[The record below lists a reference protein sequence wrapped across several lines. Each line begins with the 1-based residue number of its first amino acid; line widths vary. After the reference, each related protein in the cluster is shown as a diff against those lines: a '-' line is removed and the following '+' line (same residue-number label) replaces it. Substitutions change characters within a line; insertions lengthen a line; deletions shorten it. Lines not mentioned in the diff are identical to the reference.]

1 MNWQDKGYLL
11 SLNKYNENSS
21 IAEFFTETN
30 GKVVGVIF
38 GSTSKK
44 IKNYLLIGNK
54 FHINSKLREDGRLG
68 YLKVEIDEIKT
79 PVYLENKK
87 KLFCI
92 IYCMNLIKILTAENE
107 NNVEIYHLLEKLFK
121 IIELDNWLVEFLYLE
136 LNILKS
142 IGYDINFKDYVV
154 DRGINGQTKYVVD
167 SSQKIIPN
175 FLIDKNIGPENLK
188 DIYSGF
194 SIVGDFLDKTIIK
207 PNNKNYPSSRNDFV
221 DLLKYS
227 SCST

>member
-21 IAEFFTETN
+21 IAEFYTENN
-30 GKVVGVIF
+30 GKIVGVIF

-44 IKNYLLIGNK
+44 IKSYLLIGNK

-92 IYCMNLIKILTAENE
+92 IYCMNLIKILSAENE
-107 NNVEIYHLLEKLFK
+107 NNIEIYNLLEKLFK

-154 DRGINGQTKYVVD
+154 DKSINGQTKYIVD

-175 FLIDKNIGPENLK
+175 FLIDKNISPENLK

-207 PNNKNYPSSRNDFV
+207 PNNKNYPTSRNDFV
-221 DLLKYS
+221 NLLK
-227 SCST
+227 

>member
-1 MNWQDKGYLL
+1 MNWQDKGYLI

-21 IAEFFTETN
+21 IAEFYTENN
-30 GKVVGVIF
+30 GKIVGIIF

-44 IKNYLLIGNK
+44 IKSYLLIGNK

-107 NNVEIYHLLEKLFK
+107 NNVEIYNLLEKLFK

-154 DRGINGQTKYVVD
+154 DKNINGQTKYIVV

-175 FLIDKNIGPENLK
+175 FLIDKKMNPQNLK

-221 DLLKYS
+221 NLLK
-227 SCST
+227 

>member
-21 IAEFFTETN
+21 IAEFYTENN
-30 GKVVGVIF
+30 GKIVGVIF

-44 IKNYLLIGNK
+44 IKSYLLIGNK

-107 NNVEIYHLLEKLFK
+107 NNVEIYNLLEKLFK

-154 DRGINGQTKYVVD
+154 DKSINGQTKYIVA

-175 FLIDKNIGPENLK
+175 FLIDKNISPENLK

-221 DLLKYS
+221 NLLK
-227 SCST
+227 

>member
-21 IAEFFTETN
+21 IAEFYTENN
-30 GKVVGVIF
+30 GKIVGVIF
-38 GSTSKK
+38 GSTSKR
-44 IKNYLLIGNK
+44 IKSYLLIGNK

-92 IYCMNLIKILTAENE
+92 IYCMNLIKILTVENE
-107 NNVEIYHLLEKLFK
+107 NNIEIYNLLKKFFK
-121 IIELDNWLVEFLYLE
+121 IIELENWLVEFLYLE

-154 DRGINGQTKYVVD
+154 DKSINGQTKYIVN

-175 FLIDKNIGPENLK
+175 FLIDKKISPENLK

-221 DLLKYS
+221 NLLK
-227 SCST
+227 

>member
-11 SLNKYNENSS
+11 SLSKYNENSS
-21 IAEFFTETN
+21 IAEFFTENN

-44 IKNYLLIGNK
+44 IKSYLLIGNK

-92 IYCMNLIKILTAENE
+92 IYCMNLIKILTVENE
-107 NNVEIYHLLEKLFK
+107 SNMEIYFLLEKLFK
-121 IIELDNWLVEFLYLE
+121 IIDFDNWLVEFLYLE

-154 DRGINGQTKYVVD
+154 NKNINGQTKYVVD

-175 FLIDKNIGPENLK
+175 FLIDKKIIPENTK
-188 DIYSGF
+188 DIYSGY

-207 PNNKNYPSSRNDFV
+207 PNNKSFPSSRTDFIN
-221 DLLKYS
+221 LLK
-227 SCST
+227 

>member
-21 IAEFFTETN
+21 IAEFFTEHN

-44 IKNYLLIGNK
+44 IKSYLLIGNK

-92 IYCMNLIKILTAENE
+92 IYCMNLIKILTVENE
-107 NNVEIYHLLEKLFK
+107 SNMEIYSLLGELFE
-121 IIELDNWLVEFLYLE
+121 IIDLDNWLVEFLYLE

-154 DRGINGQTKYVVD
+154 NKNINGQTKYVVD

-175 FLIDKNIGPENLK
+175 FLIDKKNIPENTK
-188 DIYSGF
+188 DIYVGY

-207 PNNKNYPSSRNDFV
+207 PNNKSFPSSRIDFIN
-221 DLLKYS
+221 LLK
-227 SCST
+227 

>member
-21 IAEFFTETN
+21 IAEFYTENN
-30 GKVVGVIF
+30 GKIVGVIF

-44 IKNYLLIGNK
+44 IKSYLLIGNK

-92 IYCMNLIKILTAENE
+92 IYCMNLIKILTVENE
-107 NNVEIYHLLEKLFK
+107 NNIEIYNLLEKLFK
-121 IIELDNWLVEFLYLE
+121 IIEFDNWLVEFLYLE

-142 IGYDINFKDYVV
+142 IGYDISFKDYVV
-154 DRGINGQTKYVVD
+154 DKNINGQTKYIVD

-175 FLIDKNIGPENLK
+175 FLIDKNNSPENLK

-221 DLLKYS
+221 NLLK
-227 SCST
+227 

>member
-21 IAEFFTETN
+21 IAEFYTENN
-30 GKVVGVIF
+30 GKIVGVIF

-44 IKNYLLIGNK
+44 IKSYLLIGNK
-54 FHINSKLREDGRLG
+54 FHINSNLRADGRLG

-107 NNVEIYHLLEKLFK
+107 NNVEIYNLLEKLFK
-121 IIELDNWLVEFLYLE
+121 IIDLDNWLVEFLYLE

-154 DRGINGQTKYVVD
+154 DKSINGQTKYIVD

-175 FLIDKNIGPENLK
+175 FLIDKNISPENLK

-194 SIVGDFLDKTIIK
+194 SIVGDFMDKTIIK
-207 PNNKNYPSSRNDFV
+207 TNNKNYQSSRNDFV
-221 DLLKYS
+221 NLLK
-227 SCST
+227 

>member
-21 IAEFFTETN
+21 IAEFYTKNN
-30 GKVVGVIF
+30 GKIVGVIF

-44 IKNYLLIGNK
+44 IKSYLLIGNK

-79 PVYLENKK
+79 PNYLENKI

-107 NNVEIYHLLEKLFK
+107 NNVEIYNLLEKLFK
-121 IIELDNWLVEFLYLE
+121 IIKLDNCLVEFLYLE

-142 IGYDINFKDYVV
+142 IGDDINFKDYVV
-154 DRGINGQTKYVVD
+154 DKNIDGQTKYIVD

-175 FLIDKNIGPENLK
+175 FLIDKNISPENLK

-207 PNNKNYPSSRNDFV
+207 PNNKNYPTSRNDFV
-221 DLLKYS
+221 NLLK
-227 SCST
+227 

>member
-1 MNWQDKGYLL
+1 MNWQDKGYLI

-21 IAEFFTETN
+21 IAEFYTENN
-30 GKVVGVIF
+30 GKIVGVIF

-44 IKNYLLIGNK
+44 IKSYLLIGNK
-54 FHINSKLREDGRLG
+54 FHINSKLKEDGRLG

-107 NNVEIYHLLEKLFK
+107 NNIEIFNLLEKLFK

-142 IGYDINFKDYVV
+142 IGYHINFKDYVV
-154 DRGINGQTKYVVD
+154 NKNINGQTKYIVD

-175 FLIDKNIGPENLK
+175 FLIDKNISPENLK

-221 DLLKYS
+221 NLLK
-227 SCST
+227 

>member
-21 IAEFFTETN
+21 IAEFYTENN
-30 GKVVGVIF
+30 GKIVGVIF

-44 IKNYLLIGNK
+44 IKSYLLIGNK

-79 PVYLENKK
+79 PIYLENKK

-92 IYCMNLIKILTAENE
+92 IYCMNLIKILTVENE
-107 NNVEIYHLLEKLFK
+107 NNIEIYKLLEKLFK

-142 IGYDINFKDYVV
+142 IGYDINFKDYVI
-154 DRGINGQTKYVVD
+154 DKNINGQTKYIVD

-175 FLIDKNIGPENLK
+175 FLIDKNISPENLK
-188 DIYSGF
+188 DIYGGF

-221 DLLKYS
+221 NLLK
-227 SCST
+227 

>member
-1 MNWQDKGYLL
+1 MNWQEKGDLL

-21 IAEFFTETN
+21 IAEFYTKNN
-30 GKVVGVIF
+30 GKIVGVIF

-44 IKNYLLIGNK
+44 IKSYLLIGNK

-92 IYCMNLIKILTAENE
+92 IYCMNLIKILTVENE
-107 NNVEIYHLLEKLFK
+107 NNVEIYNLLEKLFK

-154 DRGINGQTKYVVD
+154 NKNINGQTKYVVD

-175 FLIDKNIGPENLK
+175 FLIDKKIIPENEK
-188 DIYSGF
+188 DIYSGY

-207 PNNKNYPSSRNDFV
+207 PNNKSFPSSRNDFTN
-221 DLLKYS
+221 LLK
-227 SCST
+227 

>member
-21 IAEFFTETN
+21 IAEFYTENN
-30 GKVVGVIF
+30 GKIVGVIF

-44 IKNYLLIGNK
+44 IKSYLLIGNK
-54 FHINSKLREDGRLG
+54 FHINSKIREDGRLG

-107 NNVEIYHLLEKLFK
+107 NNVEIYNLLEKLFK

-154 DRGINGQTKYVVD
+154 DKNINGQTKYIVD

-175 FLIDKNIGPENLK
+175 FLIDKKSSPENLK
-188 DIYSGF
+188 DIYTGF

-221 DLLKYS
+221 NLLK
-227 SCST
+227 

>member
-1 MNWQDKGYLL
+1 MNWQDKGYLI

-21 IAEFFTETN
+21 IAEFYTENN
-30 GKVVGVIF
+30 GKIVGIIF

-44 IKNYLLIGNK
+44 MKSYLLIGNK

-107 NNVEIYHLLEKLFK
+107 NNVEIYNLLEKLFK

-154 DRGINGQTKYVVD
+154 DKNINGQTKYIVD

-175 FLIDKNIGPENLK
+175 FLIDKNVSPKNLK

-207 PNNKNYPSSRNDFV
+207 PNNKNYPTSRNDFV
-221 DLLKYS
+221 NLLK
-227 SCST
+227 

>member
-21 IAEFFTETN
+21 IAEFYTEN
-30 GKVVGVIF
+30 HGKIVGVIF

-44 IKNYLLIGNK
+44 IKSYLLIGNK

-79 PVYLENKK
+79 PIYLENKK

-107 NNVEIYHLLEKLFK
+107 NNVEIYNLLEKLFK

-154 DRGINGQTKYVVD
+154 DKNINGQTKYIVD

-175 FLIDKNIGPENLK
+175 FLIDKNISPENLK

-221 DLLKYS
+221 NLLK
-227 SCST
+227 

>member
-21 IAEFFTETN
+21 IAEFYTKNN
-30 GKVVGVIF
+30 GKIVGVIF

-44 IKNYLLIGNK
+44 IKSYLLIGNK

-92 IYCMNLIKILTAENE
+92 IYCMNLIKILTVENE
-107 NNVEIYHLLEKLFK
+107 NNVEIYNLLEKLFK

-142 IGYDINFKDYVV
+142 VGYDINFKDYVV
-154 DRGINGQTKYVVD
+154 DKSINGQTKYIVD

-175 FLIDKNIGPENLK
+175 FLIDKNISPENLN

-221 DLLKYS
+221 NLLK
-227 SCST
+227 

>member
-21 IAEFFTETN
+21 IAEFYTENN
-30 GKVVGVIF
+30 GKIVGVIF

-44 IKNYLLIGNK
+44 IKSYLLIGNK
-54 FHINSKLREDGRLG
+54 FHINSKIREDGRLG

-92 IYCMNLIKILTAENE
+92 IYCMNLVKILTAENE
-107 NNVEIYHLLEKLFK
+107 NNVEIYNLLEKLFK

-154 DRGINGQTKYVVD
+154 DKSINGQTKYIVD

-175 FLIDKNIGPENLK
+175 FLIDKNISPENLK

-221 DLLKYS
+221 NLLK
-227 SCST
+227 

>member
-21 IAEFFTETN
+21 IAEFYTENN
-30 GKVVGVIF
+30 GKIVGVIF

-87 KLFCI
+87 KFL
-92 IYCMNLIKILTAENE
+92 
-107 NNVEIYHLLEKLFK
+107 
-121 IIELDNWLVEFLYLE
+121 LYLE
-136 LNILKS
+136 DISKIMTIKS
-142 IGYDINFKDYVV
+142 
-154 DRGINGQTKYVVD
+154 
-167 SSQKIIPN
+167 
-175 FLIDKNIGPENLK
+175 KN
-188 DIYSGF
+188 
-194 SIVGDFLDKTIIK
+194 
-207 PNNKNYPSSRNDFV
+207 
-221 DLLKYS
+221 
-227 SCST
+227 

>member
-21 IAEFFTETN
+21 IAEFYTENN
-30 GKVVGVIF
+30 GKIVGVIF

-44 IKNYLLIGNK
+44 IKSYLLIGNK

-107 NNVEIYHLLEKLFK
+107 NNIEIYNLLEKLFK

-154 DRGINGQTKYVVD
+154 DKNINGQTKYIVD

-175 FLIDKNIGPENLK
+175 FLIDKNISPENLK

-207 PNNKNYPSSRNDFV
+207 PNNKIYPSSRNDFLN
-221 DLLKYS
+221 LLK
-227 SCST
+227 

>member
-1 MNWQDKGYLL
+1 MDLQDKAYLL

-21 IAEFFTETN
+21 IAEFFTENN

-44 IKNYLLIGNK
+44 IKSYLLIGNK

-92 IYCMNLIKILTAENE
+92 IYCMNLIKILTVENE
-107 NNVEIYHLLEKLFK
+107 RNMEIYSLLEKLFK
-121 IIELDNWLVEFLYLE
+121 IIDLDNWLVEFLYLE

-154 DRGINGQTKYVVD
+154 NKNINGQTKYVVD

-175 FLIDKNIGPENLK
+175 FLINKKITPENTE
-188 DIYSGF
+188 DIYSGY

-207 PNNKNYPSSRNDFV
+207 PNNKSFPASRNDFIN
-221 DLLKYS
+221 LLK
-227 SCST
+227 

>member
-44 IKNYLLIGNK
+44 IKSYLLIGNK

-92 IYCMNLIKILTAENE
+92 IYCMNLIKILTVENE
-107 NNVEIYHLLEKLFK
+107 SNMEIYSLLEKLFK
-121 IIELDNWLVEFLYLE
+121 IIDFDNWLVEFLFLE
-136 LNILKS
+136 LNIFKS

-154 DRGINGQTKYVVD
+154 NKNINGTSKYVVD

-175 FLIDKNIGPENLK
+175 FLIDKKIIPENTK
-188 DIYSGF
+188 DIYSGY

-207 PNNKNYPSSRNDFV
+207 PNNKSFPSSRTDFIN
-221 DLLKYS
+221 LLK
-227 SCST
+227 

>member
-1 MNWQDKGYLL
+1 MNWQDKGYLI

-21 IAEFFTETN
+21 IAEFYTENN
-30 GKVVGVIF
+30 GKIVGIIF

-44 IKNYLLIGNK
+44 IKSYLLIGNK

-107 NNVEIYHLLEKLFK
+107 NNIEIYNLLEKLFK

-142 IGYDINFKDYVV
+142 IGYDINFKDYVI
-154 DRGINGQTKYVVD
+154 DKNINGQTKYIVN

-175 FLIDKNIGPENLK
+175 FLIDKKISPENLK
-188 DIYSGF
+188 DIYKGF

-221 DLLKYS
+221 NLLK
-227 SCST
+227 

>member
-21 IAEFFTETN
+21 IAEFYTENN
-30 GKVVGVIF
+30 GKIVGVIF

-44 IKNYLLIGNK
+44 IKSYLLIGNK

-68 YLKVEIDEIKT
+68 YLKVEIEEIKT

-92 IYCMNLIKILTAENE
+92 IYCMNLIKILTVENE
-107 NNVEIYHLLEKLFK
+107 NNVEIYNLLEKLFK

-154 DRGINGQTKYVVD
+154 DRSINGQTKYICRFK
-167 SSQKIIPN
+167 S
-175 FLIDKNIGPENLK
+175 KNH
-188 DIYSGF
+188 
-194 SIVGDFLDKTIIK
+194 T
-207 PNNKNYPSSRNDFV
+207 
-221 DLLKYS
+221 
-227 SCST
+227 

>member
-21 IAEFFTETN
+21 IAEFYTENN
-30 GKVVGVIF
+30 GKIVGVIF

-44 IKNYLLIGNK
+44 IKSYLLIGNK
-54 FHINSKLREDGRLG
+54 FHINSKIREDGRLG

-79 PVYLENKK
+79 PIYLENKK

-107 NNVEIYHLLEKLFK
+107 NNIEIYNLLEKLFK

-154 DRGINGQTKYVVD
+154 DKNINGQTKYIVD

-175 FLIDKNIGPENLK
+175 FLIDKNISPENLK

-194 SIVGDFLDKTIIK
+194 LIVGDFLDKTIIK

-221 DLLKYS
+221 NLLK
-227 SCST
+227 

>member
-21 IAEFFTETN
+21 IAEFFTENN
-30 GKVVGVIF
+30 GKVVGLIF

-44 IKNYLLIGNK
+44 IKSYLLIGNK
-54 FHINSKLREDGRLG
+54 FHINSKLRQDGRLG

-92 IYCMNLIKILTAENE
+92 IYCMNLIKILTVENE
-107 NNVEIYHLLEKLFK
+107 INIEIYSLLEKLFK
-121 IIELDNWLVEFLYLE
+121 IIDFDNWLVEFLYLE

-142 IGYDINFKDYVV
+142 IGYDINFKDYVINKN
-154 DRGINGQTKYVVD
+154 INGQNKYVVD
-167 SSQKIIPN
+167 SNQKIIPN
-175 FLIDKNIGPENLK
+175 FLIDKKITPENTK
-188 DIYSGF
+188 DIYSGY

-207 PNNKNYPSSRNDFV
+207 PNNKSFPSSRNDFIS
-221 DLLKYS
+221 LLK
-227 SCST
+227 

>member
-21 IAEFFTETN
+21 IAEFYTENN
-30 GKVVGVIF
+30 GKIVGVIF

-44 IKNYLLIGNK
+44 IKSYLLIGNK
-54 FHINSKLREDGRLG
+54 FHINSKIREDGRLG

-92 IYCMNLIKILTAENE
+92 IYCMNLVKILTAENE
-107 NNVEIYHLLEKLFK
+107 NNVEIYNLLEKLFK

-154 DRGINGQTKYVVD
+154 DKSINGQTKYIVD

-175 FLIDKNIGPENLK
+175 FLIDKNISPENLK
-188 DIYSGF
+188 DIHSGF

-207 PNNKNYPSSRNDFV
+207 PNNKNYPTSRNDFLN
-221 DLLKYS
+221 LLK
-227 SCST
+227 

>member
-21 IAEFFTETN
+21 IAEFYTENN
-30 GKVVGVIF
+30 GKIVGVIF

-44 IKNYLLIGNK
+44 IKSYLLIGNK

-107 NNVEIYHLLEKLFK
+107 NNIEIYNLLEKLFK

-154 DRGINGQTKYVVD
+154 DKNINGQIKYIVD

-175 FLIDKNIGPENLK
+175 FLIDKNISPENLK

-221 DLLKYS
+221 NLLK
-227 SCST
+227 

>member
-21 IAEFFTETN
+21 IAEFYTKNN
-30 GKVVGVIF
+30 GKIVGVIF

-44 IKNYLLIGNK
+44 IKSYLLIGNK

-107 NNVEIYHLLEKLFK
+107 NNVEIYNLLEKLFK

-142 IGYDINFKDYVV
+142 VGYDINFRDYVV
-154 DRGINGQTKYVVD
+154 DKNINGQIKYIVV

-175 FLIDKNIGPENLK
+175 FLIDKNISPENLK
-188 DIYSGF
+188 DIYNGF

-207 PNNKNYPSSRNDFV
+207 PNNKNYPSSRNDFLN
-221 DLLKYS
+221 LLK
-227 SCST
+227 

>member
-21 IAEFFTETN
+21 IAEFYTENN
-30 GKVVGVIF
+30 GKIIGVIF

-44 IKNYLLIGNK
+44 IKSYLLIGNK
-54 FHINSKLREDGRLG
+54 FHINSKIREDGRLG

-107 NNVEIYHLLEKLFK
+107 NNIEIYNLLEKLFK
-121 IIELDNWLVEFLYLE
+121 LIESDNWLVEFLYLE

-142 IGYDINFKDYVV
+142 VGYDINFRDYVV
-154 DRGINGQTKYVVD
+154 DKNINGQIKYIVD

-175 FLIDKNIGPENLK
+175 FLIDKNISPENLK
-188 DIYSGF
+188 DIYNGF

-207 PNNKNYPSSRNDFV
+207 PNNKNYPSSRNDFIN
-221 DLLKYS
+221 LLK
-227 SCST
+227 

>member
-21 IAEFFTETN
+21 IAEFFTENN

-44 IKNYLLIGNK
+44 IKSYLLIGNK
-54 FHINSKLREDGRLG
+54 FHINSKLKEDGRLG

-92 IYCMNLIKILTAENE
+92 IYCMNLIKILTVENE
-107 NNVEIYHLLEKLFK
+107 SNMEIYSLLEKLFK
-121 IIELDNWLVEFLYLE
+121 IIDFDNWLVEFLYLE

-154 DRGINGQTKYVVD
+154 NKNINGQTKYVVD

-175 FLIDKNIGPENLK
+175 FLIDKKIIPENIK
-188 DIYSGF
+188 DIYSGYL
-194 SIVGDFLDKTIIK
+194 IVGDFLDKTIIK
-207 PNNKNYPSSRNDFV
+207 PNNKSFPSSRNDFIN
-221 DLLKYS
+221 LIK
-227 SCST
+227 